1 MSIYNKLATA
11 KQQIAGS
18 NMEKKGRNDYSKY
31 KYFTPEQVEKLVADA
46 CNENKLLTMFSLKR
60 DENGV
65 YGVLTIVDLE
75 NGETVDFI
83 AATAIPEI
91 KATNIAQQL
100 GGCMTYCERYLKQT
114 AFGIYD
120 NNLDFDTTENTKK
133 VAKAEEK
140 PADKKAELPRFN
152 NPELEKLK
160 GATEYLKKFEKSI
173 DLINDLLTKFRISD
187 TKKREIADVWASVK

>member
-11 KQQIAGS
+11 KQQIASS

-114 AFGIYD
+114 AF
-120 NNLDFDTTENTKK
+120 
-133 VAKAEEK
+133 
-140 PADKKAELPRFN
+140 
-152 NPELEKLK
+152 
-160 GATEYLKKFEKSI
+160 
-173 DLINDLLTKFRISD
+173 
-187 TKKREIADVWASVK
+187 